1 MSARFL
7 LMVRLS
13 QDGGPMGLILA
24 LKSRTGLEP
33 DCFLERRWIFPPC
46 PVFPGIEVE
55 EFVIISA

>member
-1 MSARFL
+1 
-7 LMVRLS
+7 MVRLS